1 MTAVVVPLC
10 RRSPSSQLW
19 SNQEI
24 AEFYRVTELLS
35 QAGLAVS
42 LDSGVTDEG
51 DPWQVFYR
59 EDTGDVI
66 AHFARINGQF
76 VVACPPTGDV
86 QRGTNLRDMVAS
98 MMRSQPLFT
107 ATAGRSKGNVY
118 LHPGMV
124 LSAFVAL
131 AYMLAVDA
139 SEARAAETSKE
150 GSDTA
155 SASKPIVATNQ
166 DRTTASDGAAEGW
179 VDKTL
184 PASARKVENS
194 VLAERYA
201 VTMIAVV
208 TAAAYVLNA
217 PDAAAEWV
225 TEAVTP
231 EPPSL
236 ARPAGSVA
244 ADTMPSHPDT
254 FSFIDALKT
263 GHQRPATSSE
273 LSESDR
279 MDMLNAPLPLSAAD
293 ILCRSEAVVML
304 RDGLDAAQTFVV
316 LSQTTQGANALDAL
330 VLRNV
335 YADARALDT
344 VSATSSELNL
354 TIPLAPITIKIPD
367 DGTVLVIVLERLKL
381 SVGSIHN
388 AIEVHVQLQAPQL
401 ADDAVKVA
409 APVAQP
415 NADSPAPQET
425 SSAAS
430 PASSPSAPAPASPPA
445 ETKLSADPV
454 MVKMDTAHNAA
465 ALQKGAELVL
475 YSGGAVTLYN
485 FELGVDKLVIDAGKV
500 DAAHLSAK
508 WLPDNELV
516 MDFGHGM
523 TIKMVGIISAPPL

>member
-10 RRSPSSQLW
+10 RRSSSSQPW

-86 QRGTNLRDMVAS
+86 KRGANLRDMVAS
-98 MMRSQPLFT
+98 MMRGQPLFT
-107 ATAGRSKGNVY
+107 ATAGKSKSNVY

-150 GSDTA
+150 GSTPA
-155 SASKPIVATNQ
+155 AAAEPTGVADQHRATV
-166 DRTTASDGAAEGW
+166 SDGAAEGW
-179 VDKTL
+179 INKTM
-184 PASARKVENS
+184 PASARKVDS
-194 VLAERYA
+194 SALVERYA
-201 VTMIAVV
+201 ATMIAVV

-225 TEAVTP
+225 TGAVTT
-231 EPPSL
+231 ETASL
-236 ARPAGSVA
+236 ARQAGLGA
-244 ADTMPSHPDT
+244 ADTTPGHPDT
-254 FSFIDALKT
+254 VSLIDALKT
-263 GHQRPATSSE
+263 GHQRPASSSQ
-273 LSESDR
+273 LLGSEE
-279 MDMLNAPLPLSAAD
+279 MDMLSAPVPPSAAD
-293 ILCRSEAVVML
+293 GLYRSEAMVML
-304 RDGLDAAQTFVV
+304 HGGLDAAQTFVV
-316 LSQTTQGANALDAL
+316 LSQTPQGANALDAL
-330 VLRNV
+330 VLGKL
-335 YADARALDT
+335 YADTQIQDNP
-344 VSATSSELNL
+344 SATPSELNL
-354 TIPLAPITIKIPD
+354 TIPLAPITVKVPE
-367 DGTVLVIVLERLKL
+367 DGTLLLIVLERLKL
-381 SVGSIHN
+381 SVDGIHN
-388 AIEVHVQLQAPQL
+388 AIEVHVQLQTPPP
-401 ADDAVKVA
+401 ADDAGKVA

-415 NADSPAPQET
+415 SADSPAPAE
-425 SSAAS
+425 SVNAAP
-430 PASSPSAPAPASPPA
+430 PASSGATAPASPPA
-445 ETKLSADPV
+445 EAKPNAEPE
-454 MVKMDTAHNAA
+454 MVKMDAAHNAA
-465 ALQKGAELVL
+465 TLHKGAEIVL

-485 FELGVDKLVIDAGKV
+485 FELGVDKLVIDANKV
-500 DAAHLSAK
+500 DAAHLTAK

-523 TIKMVGIISAPPL
+523 TITMVGIISAPPL